1 MLDTKDFFDCVK
13 ARLEVVKDTQRDNVL
28 KAAQMMGDCMEEN
41 GVVQLFGL
49 DHGIAFAMELGY
61 RAGGLMPFHKMQ
73 TVDLVMK
80 GMITENEFNKPDF
93 NDDVTMAHKLFDA
106 YQIEDTDMYIMVSF
120 AGNEPIM
127 VEAALIAK
135 EKGQKI
141 IAVVNKKLA
150 DEAPVKHSSGKK
162 LTDIADLVID
172 NCADLDDAVLDIDG
186 THKMCQLGTITGNV
200 IAQMITAETYNYLTS
215 MGKECPILLSANVKG
230 ADVHNK
236 AMSDKYAGRWNS

>member
-1 MLDTKDFFDCVK
+1 MLETKDFF
-13 ARLEVVKDTQRDNVL
+13 
-28 KAAQMMGDCMEEN
+28 KAAKDRLALVKEADRDVIMQAAKMMGDCMEDN

-80 GMITENEFNKPDF
+80 GIISEDEFNKKDF
-93 NDDVTMAHKLFDA
+93 NDDVNMAHKLFDA
-106 YQIEDTDMYIMVSF
+106 YYIDDHDMYIMVSF
-120 AGNEPIM
+120 AGNEPII

-135 EKGQKI
+135 AKGQKV
-141 IAVVNKKLA
+141 IAVINKKLS
-150 DEAPVKHSSGKK
+150 DKSEAKHSSGKK
-162 LTDIADLVID
+162 LADIADLVID
-172 NCADLDDAVLDIDG
+172 NLADETDAVLDVDQ
-186 THKMCQLGTITGNV
+186 THKMCQLATINGNV

-215 MGKECPILLSANVKG
+215 QGKDCPILLSANVKG